1 VSPVQPG
8 LPMAALGAYLA
19 RESRE
24 TMRAGLL
31 FPVAST
37 AVGNRALLNIL
48 GMLDPEQP
56 TSADRYRA
64 PVVLVHGYG
73 GNRSHWLALQLRLR
87 RAGFTN
93 VEAFSYNPMTMSL
106 GGIARA
112 LVRTCH
118 DAMEA
123 AGSDHLHL
131 AGHSLGGIVVRYA
144 VQQLGLAADVRTAV
158 TVATPHRGT
167 PVAFLGCGPVAWAL
181 RPGSPILRA
190 LTGVDSPVD
199 VTWVAYYS
207 DHDLIVRPDSAQL
220 DERRLRAVNVLIP
233 GAGHLGILRSP
244 LFLRSAVRLLVAGE
258 QGPAGAPVAAPGPAS
273 PSVAA

>member
-1 VSPVQPG
+1 MRWRPQDPTICTWRG
-8 LPMAALGAYLA
+8 TAWGASSSA
-19 RESRE
+19 
-24 TMRAGLL
+24 T
-31 FPVAST
+31 PC
-37 AVGNRALLNIL
+37 NNW
-48 GMLDPEQP
+48 DWQP
-56 TSADRYRA
+56 TSVRPSRWPHLIAERLWRSWAAARWRGPTGRGGRY
-64 PVVLVHGYG
+64 
-73 GNRSHWLALQLRLR
+73 
-87 RAGFTN
+87 T
-93 VEAFSYNPMTMSL
+93 
-106 GGIARA
+106 
-112 LVRTCH
+112 
-118 DAMEA
+118 
-123 AGSDHLHL
+123 
-131 AGHSLGGIVVRYA
+131 
-144 VQQLGLAADVRTAV
+144 
-158 TVATPHRGT
+158 
-167 PVAFLGCGPVAWAL
+167 